1 MDRAREVSGGEG
13 RDPRGVISAHGTDL
27 GHDHEVVGVRMKRF
41 ANKLVG
47 DVRAIKIASVNV
59 IDPARH
65 SRPQH
70 GKRGVAILRRSKHAR
85 SGELHGAIAQAVHGA
100 VAQ

>member
-1 MDRAREVSGGEG
+1 
-13 RDPRGVISAHGTDL
+13 
-27 GHDHEVVGVRMKRF
+27 MKRL

-47 DVRAIKIASVNV
+47 DVRAIEIASVNV

-65 SRPQH
+65 RLAQH
-70 GKRGVAILRRSKHAR
+70 GECRVAILWRSKNAR
-85 SGELHGAIAQAVHGA
+85 SGELHRAIAQTVYDT